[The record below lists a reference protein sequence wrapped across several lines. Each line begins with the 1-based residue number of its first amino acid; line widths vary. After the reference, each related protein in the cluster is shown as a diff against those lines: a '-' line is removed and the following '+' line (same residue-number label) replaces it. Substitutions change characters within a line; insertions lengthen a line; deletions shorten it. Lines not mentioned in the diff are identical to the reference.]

1 MNAREPQLFEP
12 DVATAEP
19 TTDLVLH
26 ATTAHP
32 EDDDWRWWND
42 DENAEN
48 IVVQEQRAT
57 AVYVAN
63 RGDICIR
70 QPNTDIDQ
78 DDVCVFIR
86 PEHVQGLIRKLQEL
100 IR

>member
-19 TTDLVLH
+19 TTDLVLR

-42 DENAEN
+42 E
-48 IVVQEQRAT
+48 
-57 AVYVAN
+57 
-63 RGDICIR
+63 
-70 QPNTDIDQ
+70 
-78 DDVCVFIR
+78 
-86 PEHVQGLIRKLQEL
+86 
-100 IR
+100 